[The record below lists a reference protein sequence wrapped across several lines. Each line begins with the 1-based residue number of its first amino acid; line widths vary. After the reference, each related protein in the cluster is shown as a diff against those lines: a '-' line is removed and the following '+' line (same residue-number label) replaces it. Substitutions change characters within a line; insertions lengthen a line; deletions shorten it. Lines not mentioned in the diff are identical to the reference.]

1 MNDLLNKRKP
11 YVIFNACLY
20 FLSCFLA
27 AHKINSFILGK
38 SCPNPVGC
46 PVQWAKPLAFRS
58 YKIFELILEACND

>member
-20 FLSCFLA
+20 FLSFLA
-27 AHKINSFILGK
+27 VHKTNNFIFGK
-38 SCPNPVGC
+38 SCPNLVGC

-58 YKIFELILEACND
+58 YKICELILEACND